1 MTDMER
7 QAEALA
13 RALDAF
19 ANELD
24 PYGYMDAV
32 DDPESHIRSL
42 KDSLMAGDAAAIRPI
57 REYLSEATEDSD
69 EYRDWAE
76 ELLDRLDRFLDGKRA
91 SVMDRLAELRTGIVP
106 VPGRRKEEM
115 AL

>member
-32 DDPESHIRSL
+32 DDPEGHI
-42 KDSLMAGDAAAIRPI
+42 
-57 REYLSEATEDSD
+57 
-69 EYRDWAE
+69 
-76 ELLDRLDRFLDGKRA
+76 
-91 SVMDRLAELRTGIVP
+91 
-106 VPGRRKEEM
+106 
-115 AL
+115 